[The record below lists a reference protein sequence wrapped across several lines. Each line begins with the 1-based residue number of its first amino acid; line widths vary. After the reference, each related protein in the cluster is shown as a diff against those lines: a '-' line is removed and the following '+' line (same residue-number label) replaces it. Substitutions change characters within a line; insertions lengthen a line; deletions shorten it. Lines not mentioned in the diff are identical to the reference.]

1 MDLSENYTEA
11 NGFEI
16 YCYLFKNDSIGCD
29 DKYVDIQNFNGEANS
44 SMIECFLF
52 KNGTID
58 CQDNEITNEFE
69 DNDGANGTIIDC
81 FLYKNGSIDCTDAF
95 SEKMTP
101 FNGFPIECYQ

>member
-58 CQDNEITNEFE
+58 CQDNEFSTESTN
-69 DNDGANGTIIDC
+69 T
-81 FLYKNGSIDCTDAF
+81 SQ
-95 SEKMTP
+95 SENTTATS
-101 FNGFPIECYQ
+101 N